1 MPLVQIHKDYEYT
14 VDSVKRKV
22 GKANI
27 TDTETLKAA
36 FDSVAAAIRAKHL

>member
-22 GKANI
+22 GKANN
-27 TDTETLKAA
+27 TDAETLKAA